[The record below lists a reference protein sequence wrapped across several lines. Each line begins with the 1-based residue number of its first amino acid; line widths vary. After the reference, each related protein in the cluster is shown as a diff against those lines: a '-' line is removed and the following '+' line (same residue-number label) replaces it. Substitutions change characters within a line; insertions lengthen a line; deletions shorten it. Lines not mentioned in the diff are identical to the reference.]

1 MESEL
6 KTKNDNVKKRA
17 SGDLTSGPLL
27 PKIISFTVPLMLT
40 GLLQTLYNATDMIV
54 VGVFSSSVAMGAVGA
69 CASLIGLIVN
79 TFIGLS
85 VGAAV
90 CVARDYGAKKYSE
103 VEKVVGTSFVFSGI
117 CGIIIAVFGFVFADF
132 FLTLMG
138 TTENLMK
145 EAVPYMRAYF
155 VGVPANVIY
164 NYLAAVI
171 RSSGDTKRPLIFL
184 AISGVVNVVLNFVM
198 VFFFGLGAIGVGIAT
213 AFAQYTALFM
223 IIRHMTRLD
232 NCCRLDLKKLRVDK
246 KKLSTI
252 ITIGLPAGIQGSL
265 FALSNVLIQ
274 STVNSF
280 GDISIQGNSASA
292 NIESFIYISM
302 NALHHTALT
311 FVGQNIGAGKRERI
325 RPIILYT
332 TGIVTLVGIVF
343 GGAALLV
350 GRPLLSVYAH
360 GDSLVVDAGII
371 RLSIIA
377 LTYFTCGIMDVGC
390 GISRGLGNSVL
401 PMIISLVGSCAFRIM
416 WVNVVCPMYPDDIS
430 VLYISYPISWVMT
443 ALAHFI
449 SCYVTYKK
457 NYSKRVPPPRT
468 VSAS

>member
-1 MESEL
+1 METVLKDKKAKKEL
-6 KTKNDNVKKRA
+6 
-17 SGDLTSGPLL
+17 SSDLTSGALL
-27 PKIISFTVPLMLT
+27 PKIISFTIPLMLT

-54 VGVFSSSVAMGAVGA
+54 VGYFSSSVAMGAVGA

-90 CVARDYGAKKYSE
+90 CVARDFGAKKYAE

-117 CGIIIAVFGFVFADF
+117 CGIIIAIFGFIFAEF
-132 FLTLMG
+132 FLELMG
-138 TTENLMK
+138 TTPNLLK

-155 VGVPANVIY
+155 VGVPANVMY
-164 NYLAAVI
+164 NYLASIV

-198 VFFFGLGAIGVGIAT
+198 VFFFGLGAVGVGIAT
-213 AFAQYTALFM
+213 AVAQYTALFL
-223 IIRHMTRLD
+223 IVRHMTRLE
-232 NCCRLDLKKLRVDK
+232 NCCKLDLKNIKVDK
-246 KKLSTI
+246 TKLKTI
-252 ITIGLPAGIQGSL
+252 VTIGLPAGIQGSL

-280 GDISIQGNSASA
+280 GDITIQGNSASA
-292 NIESFIYISM
+292 NIESFIYIAM

-332 TGIVTLVGIVF
+332 TGIVTGVGIVL
-343 GGAALLV
+343 GLIAILAGE
-350 GRPLLSVYAH
+350 PLLSIYAH
-360 GDSLVVDAGII
+360 GDAKVVEAGVT
-371 RLSIIA
+371 RLTVIA
-377 LTYFTCGIMDVGC
+377 LTYFLCGIMDVGC

-401 PMIISLVGSCAFRIM
+401 PMIISLVGSCAFRIF
-416 WVNVVCPMYPDDIS
+416 WVKVVCPVYPEDIF
-430 VLYISYPISWVMT
+430 VLYVSYPISWVMT
-443 ALAHFI
+443 AAAHFI
-449 SCYVTYKK
+449 SCFITYKK
-457 NYSKRVPPPRT
+457 NYSRRVPPPST